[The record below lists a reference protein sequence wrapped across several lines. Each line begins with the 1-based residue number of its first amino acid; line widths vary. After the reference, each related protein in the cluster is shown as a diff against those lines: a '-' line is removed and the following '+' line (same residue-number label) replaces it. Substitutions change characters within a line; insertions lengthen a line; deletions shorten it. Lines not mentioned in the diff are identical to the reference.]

1 MELGEWPGGATLVC
15 FVRRSITP
23 VTADP
28 TNPPPPSGPEFPAPP
43 GPGGTRD
50 EWRAWRD
57 RQRDYVRSQWHSS
70 GWYGGGS
77 WPWFGGWAWFWG
89 VALVV
94 IGAYYLL
101 FNLGLLGWLRGDV
114 LWPVL
119 LIVFGVFLLLRR
131 GRGWWP

>member
-1 MELGEWPGGATLVC
+1 
-15 FVRRSITP
+15 
-23 VTADP
+23 
-28 TNPPPPSGPEFPAPP
+28 
-43 GPGGTRD
+43 
-50 EWRAWRD
+50 
-57 RQRDYVRSQWHSS
+57 VRSQWHSS

-101 FNLGLLGWLRGDV
+101 YNLGLLGWLRGDV